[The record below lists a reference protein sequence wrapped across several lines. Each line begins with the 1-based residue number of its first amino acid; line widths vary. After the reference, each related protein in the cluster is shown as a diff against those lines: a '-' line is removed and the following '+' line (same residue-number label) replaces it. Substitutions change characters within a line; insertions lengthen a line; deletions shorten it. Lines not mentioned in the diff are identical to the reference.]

1 MEGLTLTFI
10 FIYSLKLLLC
20 LFGIF
25 CVVLLSVV
33 SLSVVVCFVCFRVL
47 LFCFCF
53 CFLFLCFFCFVLFF
67 CFFLF
72 FFWGGGRLCTVNVT
86 DIKVIN
92 VIKQFQSEILNHLPL
107 AFFELSGNF

>member
-47 LFCFCF
+47 LFCF
-53 CFLFLCFFCFVLFF
+53 
-67 CFFLF
+67 
-72 FFWGGGRLCTVNVT
+72 
-86 DIKVIN
+86 
-92 VIKQFQSEILNHLPL
+92 
-107 AFFELSGNF
+107 